1 MIFFH
6 VLLIFIKIQPELLSE
21 QVLINNW
28 IDLFEMR
35 EKDS

>member
-1 MIFFH
+1 MIFLCIVH
-6 VLLIFIKIQPELLSE
+6 LHEIQPKLLSE

-35 EKDS
+35 EKDG